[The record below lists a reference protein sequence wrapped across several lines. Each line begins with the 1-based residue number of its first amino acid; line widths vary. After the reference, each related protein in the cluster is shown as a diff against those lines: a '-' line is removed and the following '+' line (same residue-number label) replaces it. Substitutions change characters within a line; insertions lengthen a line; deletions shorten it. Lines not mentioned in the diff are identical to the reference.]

1 MSFSDDQL
9 ISLVR
14 RDDLLTPEQVR
25 QAREASRMTGKS
37 LLEVI
42 RERRWLDD
50 AEMAHVEAA
59 AAIVRPPGMA
69 AAGSSATAIG
79 TAGEF
84 AGSVAER
91 PTVIPGVTGDREA
104 TVLSQAESERPTA
117 APAMRGATPKPPPR
131 QPAPDPSAAPLTE
144 PPVNRLVL
152 LVAAILAA
160 AIIAGMLA
168 GLGKFVR
175 SGRGT
180 SRSVRGAAQ
189 TVLLEPGTLGTTG
202 AVRPALQR
210 AMAATPAPREGR
222 TQRLPRGSFQA
233 PGSSALSRRGRS
245 RGPSGS

>member
-1 MSFSDDQL
+1 MPLSDDQL

-25 QAREASRMTGKS
+25 QAREASRMTGKP
-37 LLEVI
+37 LLDVI

-59 AAIVRPPGMA
+59 AAIMRPPGA
-69 AAGSSATAIG
+69 PAAGSSATAIG
-79 TAGEF
+79 SAGDF

-104 TVLSQAESERPTA
+104 AVHSQGEAERPTA
-117 APAMRGATPKPPPR
+117 APAMRGAIPKPPLR
-131 QPAPDPSAAPLTE
+131 QPAPDPSAAPQQE

-175 SGRGT
+175 SGRGAHG
-180 SRSVRGAAQ
+180 SIRGAAQ
-189 TVLLEPGTLGTTG
+189 MVLLEPGTLGITD
-202 AVRPALQR
+202 AARPAQ
-210 AMAATPAPREGR
+210 
-222 TQRLPRGSFQA
+222 
-233 PGSSALSRRGRS
+233 
-245 RGPSGS
+245 